1 MQRKRAREGQ
11 AGGRALCNSW
21 EIYWFGK
28 TSPLITG
35 QNQPA
40 AADTVAGNSKNPAF
54 SHLPSRSL
62 SHLPPTSLSHLTIL
76 VLLSGNAT
84 QTRWGLNLQTGSW
97 CTLVWCG
104 HFRERL
110 QSICAVKTV
119 PRASHVLVLYQKAP
133 PHPSRPQPTSKRA
146 PHSSAKPR
154 GGEPP
159 SLLVILLTLLKAG
172 LPPLAFVLP
181 SPHHHPGL
189 LRLISSSRFFC
200 PDGPV
205 SCQQRCWVST

>member
-97 CTLVWCG
+97 CTLV
-104 HFRERL
+104 
-110 QSICAVKTV
+110 
-119 PRASHVLVLYQKAP
+119 
-133 PHPSRPQPTSKRA
+133 
-146 PHSSAKPR
+146 
-154 GGEPP
+154 
-159 SLLVILLTLLKAG
+159 
-172 LPPLAFVLP
+172 
-181 SPHHHPGL
+181 
-189 LRLISSSRFFC
+189 
-200 PDGPV
+200 
-205 SCQQRCWVST
+205 